1 MANTFHSIVVKK
13 IKQET
18 LDSVVITFRVPINL
32 KSHYL
37 FKAGQYLTLKA
48 NIGGDLIKRSYSI
61 CSSPNSGLLQ
71 IGAKALSKGIFSNY
85 LNNALREGDSLEV
98 SKPEGRFVFE
108 NTDKHKNYCGFA
120 SGSGITPLLSII
132 HEVLLSNSNNCFV
145 LAYGNKSK
153 ASTMFLQEVERFQNT
168 FKDRF
173 FCYYTYSQ
181 ESNSNAAF
189 GRIDSSFVRYTLK
202 QHSSL
207 SFDKIYLCGP
217 EKMIENTVETL
228 ENSGYNKKK
237 IAFELFYTK
246 SSDKILNS
254 NSAQAQIHYDDE
266 VFEITIPKK
275 MTILDAALQK
285 NLDVPYS
292 CQGGV
297 CSSCIAK
304 ITSGSANMIQ
314 NNILTDSEVEEGLI
328 LTCQA
333 IPSSKKITINYD
345 DV

>member
-1 MANTFHSIVVKK
+1 MANTFHSLVVKK

-71 IGAKALSKGIFSNY
+71 IGVKALSKGVFSNY

-153 ASTMFLQEVERFQNT
+153 A
-168 FKDRF
+168 K
-173 FCYYTYSQ
+173 
-181 ESNSNAAF
+181 
-189 GRIDSSFVRYTLK
+189 
-202 QHSSL
+202 
-207 SFDKIYLCGP
+207 
-217 EKMIENTVETL
+217 
-228 ENSGYNKKK
+228 
-237 IAFELFYTK
+237 
-246 SSDKILNS
+246 
-254 NSAQAQIHYDDE
+254 
-266 VFEITIPKK
+266 
-275 MTILDAALQK
+275 
-285 NLDVPYS
+285 
-292 CQGGV
+292 
-297 CSSCIAK
+297 
-304 ITSGSANMIQ
+304 TS
-314 NNILTDSEVEEGLI
+314 
-328 LTCQA
+328 
-333 IPSSKKITINYD
+333 
-345 DV
+345 